1 MVNLLFSIYSTVTSL
16 LWQVFPTTLK
26 ILMMKPLDG
35 FHGKAE
41 VEGGQEAAGVGAAHD
56 EDGMHLVPDQLI
68 PCPLTDVVTGGCQE
82 GSHVV
87 EESKRDNHNRSV
99 LKLMINA

>member
-41 VEGGQEAAGVGAAHD
+41 VEGGQEEAK
-56 EDGMHLVPDQLI
+56 QLGEKI
-68 PCPLTDVVTGGCQE
+68 FQQ
-82 GSHVV
+82 
-87 EESKRDNHNRSV
+87 RSPR
-99 LKLMINA
+99 APQ